1 MVQDFCAYGNEN
13 YHDTVTKSIPAFFR
27 YYDVRFMPQ
36 ETLITMDYPTI
47 CPIIGKSGIDA
58 IESYLEYIS
67 LEQTFMNA
75 LPREYVYGVLFKF
88 QANYR
93 KQFYN
98 ICTIL
103 LRHILGHMMIG
114 KSLGEEG
121 TKEDYE
127 LLQAMLLNNDPKKI
141 EMRLLDCLEK
151 LISEKYHEDKAL
163 ENYLQGDLKDF
174 VTELR
179 VASQNDRMDRVVVL

>member
-13 YHDTVTKSIPAFFR
+13 YLDTVTKAIPAFFR

-127 LLQAMLLNNDPKKI
+127 LIQAMLLNNDPNKI
-141 EMRLLDCLEK
+141 EMRLLLQ
-151 LISEKYHEDKAL
+151 
-163 ENYLQGDLKDF
+163 NYVLRHKMTGW
-174 VTELR
+174 TELLYY
-179 VASQNDRMDRVVVL
+179 NDFLQRESIHLVDAQSLFGINLSIFKI